1 MPLEWT
7 TDLIIFAAIAGVS
20 ATLLVVSVLLGEVF
34 EIGDAIFGDGEGP
47 IFIDSGTFFAFF
59 TVFGA
64 TGWIASGQFDMA
76 ALPATGVA
84 VAGGLVIGIP
94 VGFMLRFFKK
104 NAGATNYSLEETV
117 GITGV
122 VVLAIPEGSN
132 GRVEVVLPGRGN
144 QSMLA
149 RSTDGRPV
157 QEGRL
162 VNIDRVVSS
171 IAYVSE
177 TGGKQS

>member
-1 MPLEWT
+1 MQIEWT

-20 ATLLVVSVLLGEVF
+20 ATLLVLSLLLGEIF
-34 EIGDAIFGDGEGP
+34 EIGDQLFGDGDGP

-64 TGWIASGQFDMA
+64 TGWIASGQFEMSG
-76 ALPATGVA
+76 LPATGVA
-84 VAGGLVIGIP
+84 VAGGLVVGIP
-94 VGFMLRFFKK
+94 IGMLLRVFKK
-104 NAGATNYSLEETV
+104 NAGATNYSLDETV

-122 VVLAIPEGSN
+122 VILAIPAGAN
-132 GRVEVVLPGRGN
+132 GRVEVSLPGRGS
-144 QSMLA
+144 QSLLA
-149 RSTDGRPV
+149 RSTDGQPV
-157 QEGRL
+157 SEGRL